1 MKKLYSLAL
10 GLLTVAISANAQTVT
25 IGETSY
31 NSLNDAYAAAVDG
44 DILTINGTVEVKS
57 RVTVENK
64 SITIIGADENAQLKR
79 PWGNKTMLIKAG
91 NNGKLTIKNITW
103 SGSTVEAGSSFESS
117 AGTAVMTFENVRFI
131 EINQVSNYTI
141 DQKGGGTVNINGL
154 VAEGTFAMNG
164 DAGWTV
170 REGNDNKVNISGIND
185 FCIYVQNNYLLP
197 VSNLE
202 NSNIIVG
209 FDIANDTRM
218 KAKRAIVRGTGDA
231 NQMKSGMP
239 GYALV
244 KEGNKD
250 NLRIELAPLAITC
263 NGETVEGNDI
273 LFDNGSYN
281 FTITNAGTGIE
292 YSYKFTEAAAQ
303 TYATEDFIVFDPTT
317 GITVDKEGTLE
328 ISAECA
334 NMNQPNIMTRTFT
347 ISKTTGI
354 DGIVADENAPVEYY
368 NLQGIR
374 VENPENG
381 IFIRRQGSN
390 TTKVAF

>member
-1 MKKLYSLAL
+1 MKKLYTLAL
-10 GLLTVAISANAQTVT
+10 GLLAALGANSQTVT

-31 NSLNDAYAAAVDG
+31 NNLNDAYAAAVDG
-44 DILTINGTVEVKS
+44 DVLTINGTVEVKS

-91 NNGKLTIKNITW
+91 NNGNLTIKNITW
-103 SGSTVEAGSSFESS
+103 SGSTVDAASSFESS
-117 AGTAVMTFENVRFI
+117 ASTAVITFENVKFI
-131 EINQVSNYTI
+131 EINQNTNYTI
-141 DQKGGGTVNINGL
+141 DQKAGGTVNINGL

-164 DAGWTV
+164 DTGWTV
-170 REGNDNKVNISGIND
+170 REGNDNKVNISGTND

-231 NQMKSGMP
+231 TQMKSGMP

-263 NGETVEGNDI
+263 NGETVEGSDF
-273 LFDNGSYN
+273 LFENGSYN
-281 FTITNAGTGIE
+281 FTIANAGTGIE
-292 YSYKFTEAAAQ
+292 YSYKFTEATAQAFAAEGF
-303 TYATEDFIVFDPTT
+303 TAFAPAT
-317 GITVDKEGTLE
+317 GIDIDKEGILE

-334 NMNQPNIMTRTFT
+334 NMNEPNVMTRTIT

-381 IFIRRQGSN
+381 IFIRRQGN
-390 TTKVAF
+390 KTTKVAL